1 MPSRSS
7 CSARR
12 SPTPLRNLTGRSSRR
27 APGLIVGFRA
37 DREFGMISAREHG
50 VAVLGRL
57 RQQMLRESLGIER
70 LKVVEL
76 LSDAEKPD
84 RQAELAPERRDRA
97 TPRAPVQF
105 GDDDA
110 GGFDRLPEQTAL
122 LDGVLTHSAVEDE
135 QRLVWRA
142 GQPARHHPNDFA

>member
-12 SPTPLRNLTGRSSRR
+12 SPTHLRNLTGRSRRR

-37 DREFGMISAREHG
+37 GREFGMRS
-50 VAVLGRL
+50 VLGRL
-57 RQQMLRESLGIER
+57 RQQMLRESLRIER
-70 LKVVEL
+70 LEVVEL

-84 RQAELAPERRDRA
+84 RQAKLAPERRDRA
-97 TPRAPVQF
+97 APRAAVEL

-110 GGFDRLPEQTAL
+110 GGFDRLPEETAL
-122 LDGVLTHSAVEDE
+122 LDGVLSHGAVEHE
-135 QRLVWRA
+135 QRL
-142 GQPARHHPNDFA
+142 